1 MKILVTGASGFVGGQ
16 VLNSLNA
23 CDRHE
28 AIGCSRSGSHGLRV
42 SPELSEDA
50 DWSELLLNVDVV
62 VHVAGLAHD
71 PSATFDA
78 YQRVNVRG
86 TLALAEQAAQAGV
99 KRFIFISS
107 IGVNGHKTADDAFTE
122 QDAPN
127 PDNDYARSKW
137 QAEQALRDFAST
149 SGLEVVIIRPPL
161 VYGPQA
167 PGNFGMLTRIVGKSL
182 PLPLP
187 LAGIDNRRSF
197 VSLWNL
203 ADLVRCCI
211 DHPEAPG
218 QVFLVSD
225 GEDVS
230 TSDLLKK
237 LGQASGKPVRMFWV
251 PAWSLRLPATLLGKR
266 GIYDRLFD
274 SLRVDIRHAQARLGW
289 HPPLGLDEGLRR
301 CFSSNDKAG
310 Q

>member
-1 MKILVTGASGFVGGQ
+1 MTILVTGASGFVGSQ
-16 VLNSLNA
+16 VLSYLNA
-23 CDRHE
+23 CNRHE
-28 AIGCSRSGSHGLRV
+28 VIGCSRSGEHGLRV
-42 SPELSEDA
+42 SPELSEGA
-50 DWSELLLNVDVV
+50 DWSELLSNVEVV

-71 PSATFDA
+71 PSASFGA

-86 TLALAEQAAQAGV
+86 TLALAEQAVEAGV

-107 IGVNGHKTADDAFTE
+107 IGVNGHKTTGDAFTE
-122 QDAPN
+122 RDTPN
-127 PDNDYARSKW
+127 PGNDYARSKW
-137 QAEQALRDFAST
+137 QAEQALRDFAAT
-149 SGLEVVIIRPPL
+149 SGLEVVMIRPPL

-182 PLPLP
+182 PLPL
-187 LAGIDNRRSF
+187 AGIDNRRSF
-197 VSLWNL
+197 VSVWNL
-203 ADLVRCCI
+203 ADLIRCCI

-230 TSDLLKK
+230 TSDLLSK
-237 LGQASGKPVRMFWV
+237 LGEASGRPVRLFRV

-274 SLRVDIRHAQARLGW
+274 SLRVDSRYAQTRLEW
-289 HPPLGLDEGLRR
+289 RPPLGLDEGLRR
-301 CFSSNDKAG
+301 CFSSKDKAG